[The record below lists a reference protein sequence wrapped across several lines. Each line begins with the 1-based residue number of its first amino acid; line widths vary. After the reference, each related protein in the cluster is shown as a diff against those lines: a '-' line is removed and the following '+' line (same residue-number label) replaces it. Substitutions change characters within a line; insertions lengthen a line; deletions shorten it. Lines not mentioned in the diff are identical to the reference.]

1 MMVPNRYKA
10 AVFLLLGACAA
21 TGPAETLPEDPG
33 FIEELPAEVLAIVG
47 PNQNLRAVRILP
59 EDGCYWY
66 QWSGPVETTFLPL
79 NTVDGRQICTR
90 PPEVHPD
97 PELELTP
104 VPA

>member
-10 AVFLLLGACAA
+10 ALFLLLGACAA
-21 TGPAETLPEDPG
+21 TGPVETLPEDTG
-33 FIEELPAEVLAIVG
+33 FIQELPAEVLAVVG

-66 QWSGPVETTFLPL
+66 EWPGPVETTYLPL
-79 NTVDGRQICTR
+79 NTTDGRQICTR

-97 PELELTP
+97 PELTP
-104 VPA
+104 APA